1 MSAPRSVRFDEAVLA
16 RLDRFVQENPGASS
30 SSVANMFIDESLRT
44 YEHPGIVFRP
54 GPTGRRAALDGGPDV
69 WEVVTAL
76 QALRN
81 EDLNLGGEALLEEV
95 ARVTGLS
102 REQVGTAVRYYAAYP
117 DEIDDRVAANVE
129 AAERQEQ
136 LWLAERRLLERRAS

>member
-1 MSAPRSVRFDEAVLA
+1 MLA
-16 RLDRFVQENPGASS
+16 RLDRFVRENPGTSS

-44 YEHPGIVFRP
+44 YEHPGVVFRP

-76 QALRN
+76 QALRD
-81 EDLNLGGEALLEEV
+81 EDINLGGEALLEEL

-117 DEIDDRVAANVE
+117 DEVDDRVAANVE
-129 AAERQEQ
+129 AADRQEQ